1 MADQKKENIAKERRV
16 RNGSRTNMKCQIYG
30 NYCDISATIVDFDFH
45 FFSGTWDNEQA
56 QKDIEFFL
64 NQFVHTKSTNYLEKF
79 FGRQGRNLADKL
91 GNIKN
96 VARVLSGW
104 LLYC

>member
-1 MADQKKENIAKERRV
+1 MLD
-16 RNGSRTNMKCQIYG
+16 YG
-30 NYCDISATIVDFDFH
+30 NMIFQLLSLILIFI

-79 FGRQGRNLADKL
+79 FGRQGRNLADEL